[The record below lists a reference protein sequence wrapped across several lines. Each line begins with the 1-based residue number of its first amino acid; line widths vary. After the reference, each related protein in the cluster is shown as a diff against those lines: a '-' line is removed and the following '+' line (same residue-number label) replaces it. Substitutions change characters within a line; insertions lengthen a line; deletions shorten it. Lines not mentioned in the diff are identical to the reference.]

1 MARWVRLQQGKDTNS
16 DSMEDRH
23 REHKQPHSGE
33 GGLKERVRKPK
44 MLGKPRVLEK
54 LCWSQ
59 R

>member
-1 MARWVRLQQGKDTNS
+1 
-16 DSMEDRH
+16 MEDRH

-54 LCWSQ
+54 AL
-59 R
+59 RKRE